1 MTYDSSLAL
10 SGLAGPVGRP
20 SVGMLSR
27 PGSSLSSLSS
37 LSPGAKVTLLKE
49 GGGGSTGTPST
60 LPSSAATVLLL
71 GTGAGEE
78 ESSGRLAEPS
88 RDFLDDDNQKQSC
101 LV

>member
-27 PGSSLSSLSS
+27 PGSSLSS